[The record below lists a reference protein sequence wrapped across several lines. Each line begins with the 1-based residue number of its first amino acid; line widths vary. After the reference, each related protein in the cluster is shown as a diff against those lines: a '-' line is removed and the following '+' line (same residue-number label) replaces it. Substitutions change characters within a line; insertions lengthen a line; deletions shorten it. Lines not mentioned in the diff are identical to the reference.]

1 MKIITYAS
9 NLNQIGYVHGLVAS
23 CNYYGLDLV
32 TLQSE
37 TWTTHRQ
44 KIVLLKEYLPNIDPN
59 EIVLFTDAY
68 DVIMLMNKEEL
79 LAKYANL
86 SEPSKVLVSADR
98 FCAPDPTLAKY
109 FEVQSTGYSYVSGG
123 GMMGKVSDFITILDK
138 IAEVEKAD
146 ESESNKLN
154 SWDDQ
159 YLWTKTIIE
168 FPELFTIDSNCEIF
182 QTLCNRFVLEQ
193 LYIFKNSEPELSDT
207 EDLYERDS
215 LQKVIAN
222 VLEEIEI
229 SEDGRV
235 FNKTTKTYPAQLHFN
250 TEINKLTMFME
261 PFVGLI
267 NKFNS
272 K

>member
-9 NLNQIGYVHGLVAS
+9 NLDQIGYVHGLVAS

-44 KIVLLKEYLPNIDPN
+44 KIVLLKEYLPNINPN

-68 DVIMLMNKEEL
+68 DVVMLMNEEQIME
-79 LAKYANL
+79 KYAKL
-86 SEPSKVLVSADR
+86 SEPSKVLVSGDR
-98 FCAPDPTLAKY
+98 FCAPDPDLAKY
-109 FEVQSTGYSYVSGG
+109 FENKLTGYSYVSGG
-123 GMMGKVSDFITILDK
+123 GMMGKVRDFIDVLDK
-138 IAEVEKAD
+138 ITEVEKVD
-146 ESESNKLN
+146 KSESNKLH

-159 YLWTKTIIE
+159 YLWTKTIIQY
-168 FPELFTIDSNCEIF
+168 PELFIIDSNCEIF

-193 LYIFKNSEPELSDT
+193 LYIFKNSEPELSST
-207 EDLYERDS
+207 EDLYERES
-215 LQKVIAN
+215 IRKVIAN

-229 SEDGRV
+229 QADGKV
-235 FNKTTKTYPAQLHFN
+235 LNKTTSTHPAQLHFN

-261 PFVGLI
+261 PFVSLI
-267 NKFNS
+267 ERFNT

>member
-32 TLQSE
+32 TLRSE

-44 KIVLLKEYLPNIDPN
+44 KIALLKEYLPTIDPD

-68 DVIMLMNKEEL
+68 DVIMLMNEVEIL
-79 LAKYANL
+79 SKYSKL

-98 FCAPDPTLAKY
+98 FCSPDPELAKY
-109 FEVQSTGYSYVSGG
+109 FEVKHTGYSYVSGG
-123 GMMGKVSDFITILDK
+123 GMMGKVSDFISILDK
-138 IAEVEKAD
+138 ITEVEKVD
-146 ESESNKLN
+146 KPESNKLY
-154 SWDDQ
+154 SWCDQ
-159 YLWTKTIIE
+159 YLWTKTFIQY
-168 FPELFTIDSNCEIF
+168 PELFTIDSNCEIF

-193 LYIFKNSEPELSDT
+193 LYIFKNNEPELSDT
-207 EDLYERDS
+207 EDLYGRESIR
-215 LQKVIAN
+215 KVIAN

-229 SEDGRV
+229 QEDKKV
-235 FNKTTKTYPAQLHFN
+235 LNKTTKTYPAQLHFN
-250 TEINKLTMFME
+250 TEINKLTMFLE

-267 NKFNS
+267 EKVNEK
-272 K
+272 